1 MLSLM
6 ALEVGKIHP
15 HWHPLIGDEVVK
27 FDFDNSGGIL
37 EIFLKKPTEEEIKE
51 ICYGNRICYF
61 DEFSGFM

>member
-1 MLSLM
+1 M

>member
-27 FDFDNSGGIL
+27 FDFDNSGVNYVKL
-37 EIFLKKPTEEEIKE
+37 NFE
-51 ICYGNRICYF
+51 
-61 DEFSGFM
+61 